1 MRIRGRHLL
10 CAALLLA
17 ATPVPGHAQ
26 VFMASR
32 PHPDFAIGPLF
43 VVATV
48 HPDLGPVNVSLSFS
62 LTTPQG
68 QQAADIKQD
77 LFLLWPAEL
86 GDATAPGSPDPALVR
101 EVQERGF
108 VVHSGGR
115 LMLGSR
121 QRMQLGTGVPP
132 ARLPEAA
139 SFVTFTRQGGAAAQ
153 VGPSTYI
160 KIPWNPS
167 LADPAGV
174 TVLTLASRGLVTPK
188 PATWFEELFWGRRW
202 VLNAGFG
209 DIGSPVMPGF
219 PLYFEQRDRVVRLG
233 REYSIVV
240 ASFSDS
246 DHLRIEEIGPA
257 SATRRPSRLRAGI
270 ENVTMPLGPTEGV
283 MPQMVKVQFS
293 YFAGAIAW
301 RPIGVSLVLLALGNL
316 AGFIFLSRDVG
327 RLLRR
332 RLHVR
337 RREEP
342 EFSRLHGP
350 PLPRAVAEEIVP
362 GRTTESEVLQRCGPP
377 DEERNRRG
385 PGAQRAL
392 IYRATRR
399 LPRTRR
405 ALGRLTTVD
414 HWEEELYEME
424 IEVEAGRVSSVE
436 SRIRRARAAG

>member
-1 MRIRGRHLL
+1 MPNRGRVLL

-17 ATPVPGHAQ
+17 ATPTPGHAQ
-26 VFMASR
+26 VFLASR
-32 PHPDFAIGPLF
+32 PHPDFVIGPLF
-43 VVATV
+43 LVASV
-48 HPDLGPVNVSLSFS
+48 QPDLGPVNVSVSFS
-62 LTTPQG
+62 LTTPPG
-68 QQAADIKQD
+68 QHPSEIKQD
-77 LFLLWPAEL
+77 LFLLWPAEV
-86 GDATAPGSPDPALVR
+86 GDATAPGSADPALVR
-101 EVQERGF
+101 EVERRGF
-108 VVHSGGR
+108 VVNGSGR
-115 LMLGSR
+115 MALGSR
-121 QRMQLGTGVPP
+121 ERMQLGTGTPP
-132 ARLPEAA
+132 TRLPEAA
-139 SFVTFTRQGGAAAQ
+139 SFVTFSRQGSSAAQ

-160 KIPWNPS
+160 KIPWNPR
-167 LADPAGV
+167 LADPTGV
-174 TVLTLASRGLVTPK
+174 TVLTLVSRGLVTPK

-202 VLNAGFG
+202 VLNVGFG
-209 DIGSPVMPGF
+209 DIGSPVMSGF
-219 PLYFEQRDRVVRLG
+219 PLYFEQRDHVVRLG

-246 DHLRIEEIGPA
+246 DHLRIEEIGPS

-337 RREEP
+337 RRQEP
-342 EFSRLHGP
+342 EFARLAGA
-350 PLPRAVAEEIVP
+350 PLPRTVADEIQP
-362 GRTTESEVLQRCGPP
+362 GRTTEAEVLERCGPP

-385 PGAQRAL
+385 PGTQRTL

-405 ALGRLTTVD
+405 ALGRLTTVH
-414 HWEEELYEME
+414 HWEEEHYELE
-424 IEVEAGRVSSVE
+424 IEVEAGRVSAVQ
-436 SRIRRARAAG
+436 SRIRRARAAS